1 MTQSALAQAAA
12 KEYGI
17 VHPPKKCATCPYGG
31 ARVGAVGPIDSD
43 LCIVGEAPGAQEL
56 ANGVPFIGPS
66 GRLLKTCLRRAGLEA
81 DYPVFITNSLS
92 CRPTAKPTERGFK
105 TALGCCRD
113 RVLDEVFGFRRKVVL
128 ATGASALKTLTGDLN
143 ATITAAR
150 GRAIVRDDGTIVVP
164 TLHTAA
170 ILRKPQEF
178 RKLSA
183 DFNYA
188 IHLLRGGALKSAGE
202 TIHSV
207 LVTEEQVRRFAGLV
221 KTLPYHPYTHRITL
235 VADIE
240 TSGYSSRYD
249 EILCIGVGWRKNRI
263 MVIPGELWHH
273 LSDALAD
280 TDICWVW
287 QNGKFDSSFFQERGV
302 ESRVDEDTML
312 MHYALD
318 ETRGTHDLEQLASDN
333 LGMPNYKLE
342 MRHRYLKKKSDSF
355 ALVPKAALYRYNA
368 IDVDATLQVFDILA
382 SRLQKDPTLEKL
394 YRQTLLPAS
403 AFLQRVERRG
413 FYVDQDTLGRLD
425 TELGGELERAK
436 TGLQGFV
443 TKTGLW
449 DPEAYV
455 RATGHKKEPTFFN
468 PGSPEQVTWVLYSRL
483 KLKSAKNLPQDS
495 RAETLKSLPQVPFVT
510 ELLKFRGVEK
520 QYDTYIKGTR
530 RAIQPDGRVH
540 STYLIHGTVTGRLS
554 SRNPNMQNIPREG
567 SIKLVFAAP
576 PVGADGRPRIL
587 IEVDYNQAELRV
599 LAAFSRDP
607 FLVQCYV
614 EGRKLH
620 DEMARYLY
628 GYPYTKFQYIRTKA
642 VNFGIPYGRTAP
654 SIAMEHNISTV
665 EAQRMIDDWFRR
677 APGAYRYIQSC
688 RKAPVLGKALVTPF
702 GRKRRF
708 GLVTP
713 ETLHDLQNE
722 ASNFPISSTASDCTL
737 HSGMRADETL
747 AAMDCKIVNLVH
759 DSIIIEAPYDK
770 AVVSEAIAFLT
781 ETMIQVPR
789 EFIGHLVPFGADA
802 KVGFAWGAMHPW
814 DDKQDAENLNRELP
828 PLEMYHEA
836 ARLAAV
842 STNFQ
847 LAEAIAA

>member
-1 MTQSALAQAAA
+1 MTQSALAAAAA
-12 KEYGI
+12 KEYGV
-17 VHPPKKCATCPYGG
+17 VHPPVRCATCPYGG
-31 ARVGAVGPIDSD
+31 AKVGAVGPKDAD

-105 TALGCCRD
+105 TALGCCRN
-113 RVLDEVFGFRRKVVL
+113 RVLEEVFGIRRKVVL

-150 GRAIVRDDGTIVVP
+150 GRAIVRDDGAIIVP

-183 DFNYA
+183 DFGYA
-188 IHLLRGGALKSAGE
+188 VHLLRGGALKSAGE
-202 TIHSV
+202 TVHSV
-207 LVTEEQVRRFAGLV
+207 LLTEDQVRRFARLV
-221 KTLPYHPYTHRITL
+221 RTLPPHPLTGRITL

-240 TSGYSSRYD
+240 TSGYSPRYD
-249 EILCIGVGWRKNRI
+249 EILCVGVGWKKNRI
-263 MVIPGELWHH
+263 MVIPGTLWQF
-273 LSDALAD
+273 LQEILEDL
-280 TDICWVW
+280 DICWVW

-302 ESRVDEDTML
+302 YSRVDEDTML

-355 ALVPKAALYRYNA
+355 ALVPANALYRYNA
-368 IDVDATLQVFDILA
+368 VDVDATLQVFDILA
-382 SRLQKDPTLEKL
+382 AKLQRDPALERV

-403 AFLQRVERRG
+403 EFLQRVERRG
-413 FYVDQDTLGRLD
+413 FYVDQDTLNRLD
-425 TELGGELERAK
+425 TELGSELATAK
-436 TGLQGFV
+436 GGLQKFV
-443 TKTGLW
+443 TDTGLW
-449 DPEAYV
+449 DPGAYV
-455 RATGHKKEPTFFN
+455 RATDHKKEPTFFN
-468 PGSPEQVTWVLYSRL
+468 PGSPEQVTWILYHRLRL
-483 KLKSAKNLPQDS
+483 KSTKNLPEDS
-495 RAETLKSLPQVPFVT
+495 RAETLKTLPQVPFVT

-576 PVGADGRPRIL
+576 PVGSDGRPRVL

-654 SIAMEHNISTV
+654 SIALEHNIPV
-665 EAQRMIDDWFRR
+665 PEAQRMIDDWFKR
-677 APGAYRYIQSC
+677 APGAFKYIQSC
-688 RKAPVLGKALVTPF
+688 RLAPVQGKALVTPF

-722 ASNFPISSTASDCTL
+722 ASNFPISSTASDLTL
-737 HSGMRADETL
+737 HSGMRSDPNLE
-747 AAMDCKIVNLVH
+747 AMDVRIVNLVH
-759 DSIIIEAPYDK
+759 DSIVLEAPYDRS
-770 AVVSEAIAFLT
+770 VVEAAIDYMSD
-781 ETMIQVPR
+781 TMTQVPR
-789 EFIGHLVPFGADA
+789 EFIGGLVPFAADA

-814 DDKQDAENLNRELP
+814 DDDSDKDNLNRELP
-828 PLEMYHEA
+828 PLELYHEA
-836 ARLAAV
+836 AAQAAEV
-842 STNFQ
+842 KERNFE
-847 LAEAIAA
+847 LVGAA